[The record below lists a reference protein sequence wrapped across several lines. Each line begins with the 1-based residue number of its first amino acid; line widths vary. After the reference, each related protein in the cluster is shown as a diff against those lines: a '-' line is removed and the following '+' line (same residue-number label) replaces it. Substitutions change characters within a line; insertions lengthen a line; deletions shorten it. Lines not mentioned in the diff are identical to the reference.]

1 MNIPD
6 EAMIWEERNIFDKQY
21 DKIKIRCN
29 TTLKELR
36 SVLNDFMNVEEYH
49 DEEHISMIKE
59 MISDWEDI
67 ENINNKVLAMRKLE
81 LYKDMI

>member
-1 MNIPD
+1 MNITD
-6 EAMIWEERNIFDKQY
+6 EAMIWEGRNIFNKQY
-21 DKIKIRCN
+21 DKIKIRCD

>member
-1 MNIPD
+1 MNITD
-6 EAMIWEERNIFDKQY
+6 EAMIWEGRNIFNKQY
-21 DKIKIRCN
+21 DKIKIRCD

-36 SVLNDFMNVEEYH
+36 SVLNDFINVEEYH